1 MNDEAAFHL
10 TPSDVR
16 SREFQRGFRGYDPDQ
31 VDGFKAQLAD
41 ELERMIRDKAK
52 MEERLQG
59 FQEQLRAFRERERAM
74 NEALLAAQQLRVAAV
89 EQAEREGEAILRE
102 ARADALRLVGQAA
115 DEERQIRER
124 QEMLQRQFA
133 AYLANFRALLE
144 RQLGEVEGL
153 QAHAQLT
160 HLVQTE
166 LLLKRHA

>member
-1 MNDEAAFHL
+1 MSDEGFHL

-16 SREFQRGFRGYDPDQ
+16 AREFQRVFRGYDADAVDQ
-31 VDGFKAQLAD
+31 FRTQVAD
-41 ELERMIRDKAK
+41 ELERMIRERGK
-52 MEERLQG
+52 MDERLQG
-59 FQEQLRAFRERERAM
+59 FQEQLRAFRDRERAM

-89 EQAEREGEAILRE
+89 EQAERESEAIMRE
-102 ARADALRLVGQAA
+102 ARADALRLVGQAQ